1 MSQEHDA
8 NESAARIDDGAA
20 SIDEEAAPRGEPPAP
35 VPIELAED
43 PALAAGR
50 RRFSRR
56 LATFGL
62 GETQQPLLTDTISS
76 FDAEGNPR

>member
-1 MSQEHDA
+1 M
-8 NESAARIDDGAA
+8 
-20 SIDEEAAPRGEPPAP
+20 
-35 VPIELAED
+35 
-43 PALAAGR
+43 PALESDNKAPQDSKGGRREEEGFAAGL

-62 GETQQPLLTDTISS
+62 GESQEPLLTDAVSS

>member
-1 MSQEHDA
+1 MPGSDSERERQKGKGIG
-8 NESAARIDDGAA
+8 SGGGRR
-20 SIDEEAAPRGEPPAP
+20 DEEGFS
-35 VPIELAED
+35 
-43 PALAAGR
+43 AGL

-62 GETQQPLLTDTISS
+62 GESQEPLLTDAVSS

>member
-8 NESAARIDDGAA
+8 NESAARID
-20 SIDEEAAPRGEPPAP
+20 EEAGLPGDAAPGPP
-35 VPIELAED
+35 ELAED
-43 PALAAGR
+43 AALAAGR

-62 GETQQPLLTDTISS
+62 GEAQQPLLTDTISS